1 MNFKPI
7 YDRVVVDP
15 NMEENISKA
24 GIVLPQTSQERPQI
38 GVVVAVG
45 DGENFDGVE
54 TKMKV
59 KIGDKILFQKYA
71 GNELKMENK
80 TYIVLRQIDV
90 IGVFNDWEKNCHWRT
105 SKSGVVERC
114 WNSCKCC

>member
-1 MNFKPI
+1 MNFKPL
-7 YDRVVVDP
+7 YDRIVVEP
-15 NMEENISKA
+15 QAKSTLSKS
-24 GIVLPQTSQERPQI
+24 GIVLPETSQERPQI

-54 TKMKV
+54 TKIKV

-71 GNELKMENK
+71 GNELKIDEK

-90 IGVFNDWEKNCHWRT
+90 IGVFNDWENYCVGRWGKKQIIKGC
-105 SKSGVVERC
+105 
-114 WNSCKCC
+114 